1 MRHEKRGDARK
12 KEILDTA
19 EQLFASNGFDNTST
33 NDIINAVGIARGT
46 LYHHFTSK
54 EDILDS
60 VIDRINEELMKNA
73 KEIADNKQ
81 IPLLDRL
88 TGSVCALNV
97 DSGIG
102 EEVMNQVHKPQNAL
116 LHQKMQE
123 KLISGIV
130 PVIAGLIEEGNSEG
144 IFHSPYP
151 KEAAEMVMIY
161 SNAAFDELAELS
173 SDERMQKMEAF
184 ICHTERIMGAE
195 EGTLREP
202 IMRIFLKQA

>member
-33 NDIINAVGIARGT
+33 NDIIKAVGIARGT

-60 VIDRINEELMKNA
+60 VIDRINETLMYNA
-73 KEIADNKQ
+73 KKIAEDKQ

-88 TGSVCALNV
+88 TGSIQALNV
-97 DSGIG
+97 DSRIG
-102 EEVMNQVHKPQNAL
+102 EEVLLQVHKPQNAL

-130 PVIAGLIEEGNSEG
+130 PIITDLIEEGNREG
-144 IFHSPYP
+144 IFHSPYS
-151 KEAAEMVMIY
+151 KEAVEMVMIY
-161 SNAAFDELAELS
+161 SNIAFDDLSVMS
-173 SDERMQKMEAF
+173 SDERKHKIQAF
-184 ICHTERIMGAE
+184 ICHAERIMGTAE
-195 EGTLREP
+195 GALQEP
-202 IMRIFLKQA
+202 IMRIFLK

>member
-19 EQLFASNGFDNTST
+19 EQLFAFNGFDNTST

-60 VIDRINEELMKNA
+60 VIDRINDTMMRNA
-73 KEIADNKQ
+73 KDIADNKQ

-97 DSGIG
+97 DSKIG
-102 EEVMNQVHKPQNAL
+102 EEVMTQVHKPQNAL
-116 LHQKMQE
+116 LHQKMQK

-173 SDERMQKMEAF
+173 SDERMQKMQAF

>member
-33 NDIINAVGIARGT
+33 NDIINAIGIARGT

-60 VIDRINEELMKNA
+60 VIDRINNALMSDA
-73 KEIADNKQ
+73 KKIAEDRQ

-88 TGSVCALNV
+88 TGSICALNV

-102 EEVMNQVHKPQNAL
+102 EEVMLQVHKPQNAL

-130 PVIAGLIEEGNSEG
+130 PIIAGLIEEGNREG

-161 SNAAFDELAELS
+161 SNIAFDDLAVMSPGEKA
-173 SDERMQKMEAF
+173 QKIQAF
-184 ICHTERIMGAE
+184 ICHTERIMGTAE
-195 EGTLREP
+195 GELQEP
-202 IMRIFLKQA
+202 IMRIFSK

>member
-12 KEILDTA
+12 KEILDIA

-60 VIDRINEELMKNA
+60 VIDRINEELMRNA

-97 DSGIG
+97 DSRIG
-102 EEVMNQVHKPQNAL
+102 EEVMAQVHKPQNAL

-130 PVIAGLIEEGNSEG
+130 PVIADLIEEGNSEG

-173 SDERMQKMEAF
+173 SDERMQKMQAF

-202 IMRIFLKQA
+202 IMRIFLK

>member
-1 MRHEKRGDARK
+1 MRHDKRGDARK

-19 EQLFASNGFDNTST
+19 EQLFAANGFDNTST

-60 VIDRINEELMKNA
+60 VIDRINETLMRDA
-73 KEIADNKQ
+73 KEIADNKE

-102 EEVMNQVHKPQNAL
+102 EEVMAQVHKPQNAL

-130 PVIAGLIEEGNSEG
+130 PVITDLIEEGNREG

-161 SNAAFDELAELS
+161 SNIAFDDLAEIRP
-173 SDERMQKMEAF
+173 DERMQKIQAF
-184 ICHTERIMGAE
+184 ICHAERIMGAE

-202 IMRIFLKQA
+202 IMRIFQR

>member
-1 MRHEKRGDARK
+1 MKHEKRGDARK

-33 NDIINAVGIARGT
+33 NDIIKAVGIARGT

-60 VIDRINEELMKNA
+60 VIERINDTLMYNA
-73 KEIADNKQ
+73 KKIAEDKQ

-88 TGSVCALNV
+88 TGSIQALNV
-97 DSGIG
+97 DSRIG
-102 EEVMNQVHKPQNAL
+102 EEVLLQVHKPQNAL

-130 PVIAGLIEEGNSEG
+130 PIITDLIEEGNREG

-151 KEAAEMVMIY
+151 KEAVEMVMIY
-161 SNAAFDELAELS
+161 SNIAFDDLSVMS
-173 SDERMQKMEAF
+173 SDERKHKIQAF
-184 ICHTERIMGAE
+184 ICHAERIMGTAE
-195 EGTLREP
+195 GALQEP
-202 IMRIFLKQA
+202 IMRIFLK

>member
-60 VIDRINEELMKNA
+60 VIDRINDTLMRDA
-73 KEIADNKQ
+73 KKIAEDQQ

-88 TGSVCALNV
+88 TDSICALNV
-97 DSGIG
+97 DSRIG
-102 EEVMNQVHKPQNAL
+102 EEVLIQVPKPQNAL

-123 KLISGIV
+123 KLLSGIV
-130 PVIAGLIEEGNSEG
+130 PIIADLIDEGNSEG

-151 KEAAEMVMIY
+151 KEAAEMLMIY
-161 SNAAFDELAELS
+161 SNIAFDEVAVMSPEV
-173 SDERMQKMEAF
+173 RMQKIQAF
-184 ICHTERIMGAE
+184 ICHAERIMGTE
-195 EGTLREP
+195 EGTLRDP
-202 IMRIFLKQA
+202 ILRIFLR